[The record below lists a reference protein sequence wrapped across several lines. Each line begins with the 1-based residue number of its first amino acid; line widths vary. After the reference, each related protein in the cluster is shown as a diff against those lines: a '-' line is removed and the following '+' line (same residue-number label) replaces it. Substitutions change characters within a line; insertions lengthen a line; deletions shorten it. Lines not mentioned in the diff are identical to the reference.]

1 MSLGLDNPRG
11 TEPTLEDLM
20 QMGMQAARQGNR
32 PNARLFFQQVLDA
45 DKHNERAW
53 LWMASVAE
61 TQEERIRFLKTVLR
75 INPNNSVAREELERM
90 RRRRETSNTLVLRY
104 GLIGL
109 ALAVVL
115 FFIVVL
121 LLLAL

>member
-1 MSLGLDNPRG
+1 MNAGLDNPG
-11 TEPTLEDLM
+11 SAQPTLEDLM
-20 QMGMQAARQGNR
+20 QMGMQAARQGNK

-61 TQEERIRFLKTVLR
+61 TQEERIRVLKTLLR
-75 INPNNSVAREELERM
+75 INPGNSAARDELERI
-90 RRRRETSNTLVLRY
+90 RRRRESGNARVLKY
-104 GLIGL
+104 GFIGL
-109 ALAVVL
+109 AVFALL
-115 FFIVVL
+115 FAIVIV

>member
-1 MSLGLDNPRG
+1 MSLGLGNPRG

-61 TQEERIRFLKTVLR
+61 TREERIRFLKTVLR

-90 RRRRETSNTLVLRY
+90 RRRRETSNTLVVRY

-109 ALAVVL
+109 AVILVL
-115 FFIVVL
+115 FAIVIF

>member
-1 MSLGLDNPRG
+1 MTLGLDNPGG

-20 QMGMQAARQGNR
+20 QMGMQAVRQGNR

-61 TQEERIRFLKTVLR
+61 TREERIRFLKTVLR
-75 INPNNSVAREELERM
+75 INPSNSVARDELERM
-90 RRRRETSNTLVLRY
+90 RRRRASSNTLVLRY
-104 GLIGL
+104 GFIGL
-109 ALAVVL
+109 AAFLVL
-115 FFIVVL
+115 FAIVVVL
-121 LLLAL
+121 LLAL

>member
-1 MSLGLDNPRG
+1 MTLGLDNPGG

-61 TQEERIRFLKTVLR
+61 TREERIRFLKTVLR
-75 INPNNSVAREELERM
+75 INPSNSGARDELERM
-90 RRRRETSNTLVLRY
+90 RRRRESSNTLVLRY
-104 GLIGL
+104 GFIGL
-109 ALAVVL
+109 AAFLVL
-115 FFIVVL
+115 FAIVVVL
-121 LLLAL
+121 LLAL